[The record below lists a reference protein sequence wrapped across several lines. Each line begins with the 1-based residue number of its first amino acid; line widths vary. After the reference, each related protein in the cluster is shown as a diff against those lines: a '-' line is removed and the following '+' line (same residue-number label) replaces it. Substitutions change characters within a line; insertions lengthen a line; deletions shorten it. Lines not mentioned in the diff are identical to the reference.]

1 MHLKSI
7 NVYSDYLGNPKITK
21 EITKKLREETEF
33 LDYEYAT
40 QIKYCDNKIMK
51 QLNISCSERIQEM
64 YLDETALSLGYPVVM
79 MPFDYKKYDTLS
91 MEKKLEFWTLK
102 LIEIFEFLYPTM
114 QYDRKK
120 IDTYIECLKAK
131 YIVE

>member
-7 NVYSDYLGNPKITK
+7 NVYSAYLGNPEKTK
-21 EITKKLREETEF
+21 ERTKKLREETEF

-51 QLNISCSERIQEM
+51 QLNISCGEGIQEL
-64 YLDETALSLGYPVVM
+64 YLDETALSFGYPVVM
-79 MPFDYKKYDTLS
+79 MPFNYKKYDILS
-91 MEKKLEFWTLK
+91 MEKKQEFWIIK
-102 LIEIFEFLYPTM
+102 LIKIFEFLYPRM

-120 IDTYIECLKAK
+120 LILILNF
-131 YIVE
+131 